1 MRMLKLNQS
10 TRSLQPEQWLQID
23 TREREDWKRT
33 GRLKFSDTITGV
45 LVLNSL
51 AAVPNGWKISLNATL
66 KTRRYC
72 RNQML
77 SYTKQ
82 KSSQLHAKSDLNYH
96 QITPPTPTSRHKRT
110 ATTHAQHRMVYKPS
124 CTKRRGSTTDLIH
137 FRFATSFRF
146 FLKRGRRNGWTF
158 SKTPRPD

>member
-51 AAVPNGWKISLNATL
+51 AAVPNG
-66 KTRRYC
+66 
-72 RNQML
+72 
-77 SYTKQ
+77 
-82 KSSQLHAKSDLNYH
+82 
-96 QITPPTPTSRHKRT
+96 
-110 ATTHAQHRMVYKPS
+110 
-124 CTKRRGSTTDLIH
+124 
-137 FRFATSFRF
+137 
-146 FLKRGRRNGWTF
+146 
-158 SKTPRPD
+158 